1 VQLPDG
7 AMLVLCSPVTGLVAA
22 SAAGGDRAYGAADTT
37 ATAGSVPTASA
48 AAHYINAQRP
58 VELADVRGT
67 PLEPLHDGFRRFDG
81 FTALTDNDVTCLL
94 DCCLEMDLVAFTN
107 SKKGDNSY
115 YSVQY
120 IALKKV
126 LQQGG
131 RAAAVV
137 QHVLHRVSLLA
148 QQLQLECSNLYLL
161 IRGQGN
167 CMRFHADEKDSF
179 VYRVSA
185 RVGDGGISYRV
196 RNAAVTVPLISNSA
210 YVMNGAAA
218 GKDGSAIKHGAHKKT
233 TPGWGVVFVGD
244 LTLPAASTAAA
255 RQLDARSSLAALPSL
270 PAALPLPQELSCS
283 TAAAGI
289 QFDSSRVNREASSSK
304 AARRRG
310 ATLYLPDGAV
320 RRDMDVFSTKGELCV
335 PLLLA
340 ASTIL
345 MRWCCLR

>member
-1 VQLPDG
+1 
-7 AMLVLCSPVTGLVAA
+7 
-22 SAAGGDRAYGAADTT
+22 
-37 ATAGSVPTASA
+37 
-48 AAHYINAQRP
+48 
-58 VELADVRGT
+58 
-67 PLEPLHDGFRRFDG
+67 
-81 FTALTDNDVTCLL
+81 
-94 DCCLEMDLVAFTN
+94 
-107 SKKGDNSY
+107 
-115 YSVQY
+115 
-120 IALKKV
+120 V

-137 QHVLHRVSLLA
+137 QHVHDRVSLLA

-185 RVGDGGISYRV
+185 RVGGGGISYRV

-218 GKDGSAIKHGAHKKT
+218 GKDGSGIKHGAHKKT
-233 TPGWGVVFVGD
+233 TPGWGVVFIGD
-244 LTLPAASTAAA
+244 LTLPAASTEAA

-270 PAALPLPQELSCS
+270 PAALPLPLELNYS

-289 QFDSSRVNREASSSK
+289 QFDRSRVNHEASASK

-310 ATLYLPDGAV
+310 ATLRLPDGAV
-320 RRDMDVFSTKGELCV
+320 RRDMDVFTTKGE
-335 PLLLA
+335 
-340 ASTIL
+340 
-345 MRWCCLR
+345 